1 MSRTRLGLVLTGG
14 TIGSTSPGD
23 SDVVRLMRGPNA
35 AGMPGWL
42 SGPLASFG
50 AHQLSIERPVDIH
63 SEEARPAD
71 WEAISTS
78 CRKLADRGV
87 DAICI
92 LHGSDTMAYAAAA
105 LSFSLADLRVP
116 IVLTGSNLPP
126 DAPESDAKN
135 NVAAA
140 LVAARSLPS
149 GVYLVFAGSTD
160 GDALVHLGTRVRKER
175 ASGRAFVSP
184 NGGPVAIVERGRMRR
199 LVPWPLPQPIGL
211 TKAQIGAM
219 ADGPGGPSEPTVDP
233 MQLGLAGTGA
243 NGTAAVNGWSAVRAG
258 AAVGVTEHPHDAR
271 FDARVLELRVHPG
284 LPVPALEAAVDAG
297 GLLGLVVELYPCAT
311 GPTGQDDASLSRLA
325 EHVTERGGVV
335 VGTVAAA
342 PDGAGSYY
350 PSLPLLTASGIGF
363 LPGVLTSTATVKL
376 MWALA
381 VTGGDQARTRALM
394 RRTIA
399 GEVALVGRAAPRR
412 RVQHRA
418 KA

>member
-1 MSRTRLGLVLTGG
+1 MRLGLVLTGG

-23 SDVVRLMRGPNA
+23 SDIVRLQRGPNA
-35 AGMPGWL
+35 TGMPGWL
-42 SGPLASFG
+42 AGPLAAFG
-50 AHQLSIERPVDIH
+50 AHQLQIERPVELH

-71 WEAISTS
+71 WAAIATA
-78 CRKLADRGV
+78 CRRLAERDV

-105 LSFSLADLRVP
+105 LSFSLADLTVP

-126 DAPESDAKN
+126 DAEESDAKT
-135 NVAAA
+135 NVRAA
-140 LVAARSLPS
+140 LVALRTLPA
-149 GVYLVFAGSTD
+149 GVYLVFAGVPD

-184 NGGPVAIVERGRMRR
+184 NGGPVAVIEHGRLRR
-199 LVPWPLPQPIGL
+199 LVPWPLPQPLGPVVRR
-211 TKAQIGAM
+211 GA
-219 ADGPGGPSEPTVDP
+219 AAIAEGPGGATAVP
-233 MQLGLAGTGA
+233 GLAAVGA
-243 NGTAAVNGWSAVRAG
+243 NGTATVNGWSASRAG
-258 AAVGVTEHPHDAR
+258 AAIGVTEHPRVAA
-271 FDARVLELRVHPG
+271 FDSRVLELRVHPG

-297 GLLGLVVELYPCAT
+297 GLLGVVAELYPCAT
-311 GPTGQDDASLSRLA
+311 GPTGADDASLSRLA

-342 PDGAGSYY
+342 PDVAGSYY
-350 PSLPLLTASGIGF
+350 PSLPSLTASGIGF

-394 RRTIA
+394 RRTVA
-399 GEVALVGRAAPRR
+399 GEVALVGRPAPRR
-412 RVQHRA
+412 RPRVQHHARTSG
-418 KA
+418 